1 MIYKHALTDLSIIIL
16 NHERYPHLKRLLN
29 FYNTYGLELNIVVL
43 DSSNIKTVDDEL
55 TKLLNKENI
64 TWKKYDSGN
73 FYEKIALGIEC
84 IETKYSVLC
93 PVDDFIVPSALVKCI
108 EFLEKHPDYL
118 CAQGLFIKHWLFQ
131 KNSKTKFGWMP
142 RDIRMVSNNFKLSQN
157 RVYAYLSNLSGGHQ
171 FYGVHRTEKFKLIWR
186 ETVRYASNMG
196 WGEYFPGCLSLIYGK
211 RKVLPVFYLSRE
223 THETLPVTKEDLN
236 LDFINNLLNARK
248 GLAKH
253 FSIEN
258 NLSHKIAQEQ
268 ANWVILAKLRI
279 KLAPKPFVSAIKRIK
294 YMFYINIFFENLKLS
309 LIGGGVFTTLNR
321 IVLFSIRKVILIFP
335 STLKDKLITNLEN
348 RSIQIVRSIYKGII
362 LSRKNSVFQDDY
374 LKIKHAVL
382 KANIDPNVAKDSR
395 LEYTVT

>member
-1 MIYKHALTDLSIIIL
+1 LIYKHALTDLSIIIL

-29 FYNTYGLELNIVVL
+29 YYNTYGLEMNIVVL
-43 DSSNIKTVDDEL
+43 DSNMDKSVDDEL
-55 TKLLNKENI
+55 RELLNKENI
-64 TWKKYDSGN
+64 TWKKYENGN
-73 FYEKIALGIEC
+73 FYEKIENGIQC
-84 IETKYSVLC
+84 IKTKYSVLC

-108 EFLEKHPDYL
+108 EFLENHPDYL
-118 CAQGLFIKHWLFQ
+118 CAQGLFIKHWLFE
-131 KNSKTKFGWMP
+131 KDGNTEFGWMP
-142 RDIRMVSNNFKLSQN
+142 RDIRMVSNNFKLPQN

-186 ETVRYASNMG
+186 ETVRYASSMG

-223 THETLPVTKEDLN
+223 THETLPVTKEALN
-236 LDFINNLLNARK
+236 LDFINNLLNARE